1 MRLIIQQIWGKCKTE
16 WFVGLIFILG
26 LSLAFGL
33 GRLSILKPPKSPVTI
48 TNPATNSLS
57 AVAVMSV
64 KNNLT
69 MSNKNGDA
77 QGGVGEV
84 VASKQ
89 GSKYHLPTCSGA
101 KRIKPE
107 NLVTYESVAAAQ
119 AAGLTPAANCP
130 GL

>member
-33 GRLSILKPPKSPVTI
+33 GRLSILKPPKGPVTI
-48 TNPATNSLS
+48 SNPTSKPATNYLPAAS
-57 AVAVMSV
+57 AAV
-64 KNNLT
+64 NL
-69 MSNKNGDA
+69 NKAENK
-77 QGGVGEV
+77 GEV